1 VPISIGQVLN
11 NRYRI
16 VKLLGKG
23 GFGAVYKAW
32 DLRLD
37 KHWALKENLETTPEA
52 ERQFTREATIL
63 ANLSHPNLPR
73 VTDHFLVPGQ
83 GQYLVMDFIE
93 GQDLESVLQHQ
104 RTVPTDQA
112 IGWITQIADALIY
125 LHSQQPP
132 VIHRDLKPANI
143 RITPAGQAM
152 LVDFGLVKVYD
163 PHLRTTVGARAVTP
177 GYSPPEQYG
186 QGNTDI
192 CTDIY
197 ALGATLYT
205 LLTGQEPPESV
216 QRVVDDQLIL
226 ASTVNPQIPVNIGQ
240 AIAKAMSLRPSQ
252 RYQLVSQFKQAL
264 TAPKPPSPPP
274 IPRAVAPAP
283 IPRAV
288 APVYHPPAAPAPAPF
303 VVKQPPQSP
312 SRPFWPILLGLG
324 VIVTIIVA
332 VVASRPK
339 PTPAVP
345 PASGSTGSSVQS
357 TQTARA
363 WNDLATQTAYARSR
377 QATQT
382 SDTWNTQA
390 TTEALHATQ
399 TAMAYTTPVSPPPV
413 RPTPFPILGYPCQGA
428 PGTRV
433 EVGNMVIVTTTE
445 GDTLTLRTSP
455 QVGNN
460 AKDKIKPGV
469 KLRIV
474 SGPQCFSSS
483 AYHFTY
489 WEVTMLET
497 SERGW
502 VSEGDSTTYWL
513 EPVY

>member
-1 VPISIGQVLN
+1 
-11 NRYRI
+11 
-16 VKLLGKG
+16 
-23 GFGAVYKAW
+23 
-32 DLRLD
+32 
-37 KHWALKENLETTPEA
+37 
-52 ERQFTREATIL
+52 
-63 ANLSHPNLPR
+63 
-73 VTDHFLVPGQ
+73 
-83 GQYLVMDFIE
+83 
-93 GQDLESVLQHQ
+93 
-104 RTVPTDQA
+104 
-112 IGWITQIADALIY
+112 
-125 LHSQQPP
+125 
-132 VIHRDLKPANI
+132 
-143 RITPAGQAM
+143 
-152 LVDFGLVKVYD
+152 
-163 PHLRTTVGARAVTP
+163 VTP
-177 GYSPPEQYG
+177 GFSPPEQYG

-226 ASTVNPQIPVNIGQ
+226 ASTINPQVPVNIGQ
-240 AIAKAMSLRPSQ
+240 AISKAMSLRPSQ

-274 IPRAVAPAP
+274 IPRPVAPAP
-283 IPRAV
+283 R
-288 APVYHPPAAPAPAPF
+288 PPAAPAPAPF
-303 VVKQPPQSP
+303 LVKQPPKSP

-324 VIVTIIVA
+324 VIVTIIAA
-332 VVASRPK
+332 VVASQPK
-339 PTPAVP
+339 PPPVVP
-345 PASGSTGSSVQS
+345 PAPGSTGSSAQS

-363 WNDLATQTAYARSR
+363 WNDLGTQTAISAGGQSTQTAYARYR

-382 SDTWNTQA
+382 ADSWNTQA

-413 RPTPFPILGYPCQGA
+413 RPTPFPILGYPCAGA

-455 QVGNN
+455 QVANN
-460 AKDKIKPGV
+460 ALDKIKPGV
-469 KLRIV
+469 KLKIF

-489 WEVTMLET
+489 WEVTMPGT